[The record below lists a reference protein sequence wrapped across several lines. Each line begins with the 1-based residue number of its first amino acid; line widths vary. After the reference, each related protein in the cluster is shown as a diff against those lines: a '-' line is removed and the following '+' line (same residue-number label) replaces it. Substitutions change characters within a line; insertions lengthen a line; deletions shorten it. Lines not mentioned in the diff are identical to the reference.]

1 MRIVSNLA
9 KRIKGV
15 YSEFD
20 EPGFCRGIEAELD
33 SLGFGERWRLIRDAL
48 TGHLPG
54 DFTLSAQILMD
65 PLEPEFAAHPEETPW
80 DGFIVV
86 PETEFVAEA
95 GINHFD
101 LAMDVLKQMTKRFS
115 SEGSIR
121 TFIDR
126 YQEESLALFREW
138 AADPNVHVRRLV
150 SEGTR
155 PRLPLAA
162 PTQLQERSDA
172 SPGSSGVVERRC

>member
-20 EPGFCRGIEAELD
+20 EPGFCRGIETELD
-33 SLGFGERWRLIRDAL
+33 AIGFGERWRLIRDAL
-48 TGHLPG
+48 TAHLPG
-54 DFTLSAQILMD
+54 DFTRSAQILMD

-138 AADPNVHVRRLV
+138 AADLNVHVRRLV